1 MFIAIVVTVVVVFLL
16 IVVLSYVQR
25 RNTEKTLYNNNMY
38 SNPTQTTDQA
48 SSPQSNMSNEIAELN
63 KMLKEGK
70 ITEMEYARMKYK
82 IINGQ

>member
-1 MFIAIVVTVVVVFLL
+1 
-16 IVVLSYVQR
+16 
-25 RNTEKTLYNNNMY
+25 MY